1 MENSLVLYNSKHQTS
16 PSRLSQNCDTL
27 TITGVAEDD
36 EGAYSCRVQNDDT
49 VQFEDLSENLKLEYC
64 SEWPSCTSTHQRALY
79 YCCCV
84 LYIHTVVVQYVDL
97 LSLSLLLSVIP
108 LSSAVEPSIVEGL
121 TFTKKNPEEGE
132 ETIASCSWTGSPDPE
147 VTWFKD
153 DSPLVE
159 TDLPSRMRITAGR
172 EGDTLSSSLEIDA
185 VELSDT
191 GQYTCNVSNP
201 VKHISRGNRLEVQ
214 GIHNHCCNV

>member
-1 MENSLVLYNSKHQTS
+1 M
-16 PSRLSQNCDTL
+16 
-27 TITGVAEDD
+27 
-36 EGAYSCRVQNDDT
+36 
-49 VQFEDLSENLKLEYC
+49 
-64 SEWPSCTSTHQRALY
+64 
-79 YCCCV
+79 
-84 LYIHTVVVQYVDL
+84 
-97 LSLSLLLSVIP
+97 
-108 LSSAVEPSIVEGL
+108 EGL

-201 VKHISRGNRLEVQ
+201 VKHISRVNRLEVRGSYTQ
-214 GIHNHCCNV
+214 SLLQSLTLPIIYSKTNGRNNRYFQRRGCEW

>member
-1 MENSLVLYNSKHQTS
+1 M
-16 PSRLSQNCDTL
+16 
-27 TITGVAEDD
+27 
-36 EGAYSCRVQNDDT
+36 
-49 VQFEDLSENLKLEYC
+49 
-64 SEWPSCTSTHQRALY
+64 
-79 YCCCV
+79 
-84 LYIHTVVVQYVDL
+84 QYVDL
-97 LSLSLLLSVIP
+97 LSLSLSLSVIP
-108 LSSAVEPSIVEGL
+108 LSPAVEPSIVEGL

-201 VKHISRGNRLEVQ
+201 VKHISRVNRLEVE
-214 GIHNHCCNV
+214 GMHINVVDVCLLINANSSSRTRTSE

>member
-1 MENSLVLYNSKHQTS
+1 MSGPANST
-16 PSRLSQNCDTL
+16 P
-27 TITGVAEDD
+27 
-36 EGAYSCRVQNDDT
+36 EGSIR
-49 VQFEDLSENLKLEYC
+49 
-64 SEWPSCTSTHQRALY
+64 

-108 LSSAVEPSIVEGL
+108 LSPAVEPSIVEGL

-191 GQYTCNVSNP
+191 GQYTCYISNP

-214 GIHNHCCNV
+214 GMHNHCCNV

>member
-1 MENSLVLYNSKHQTS
+1 M
-16 PSRLSQNCDTL
+16 
-27 TITGVAEDD
+27 
-36 EGAYSCRVQNDDT
+36 
-49 VQFEDLSENLKLEYC
+49 
-64 SEWPSCTSTHQRALY
+64 
-79 YCCCV
+79 
-84 LYIHTVVVQYVDL
+84 
-97 LSLSLLLSVIP
+97 
-108 LSSAVEPSIVEGL
+108 EGL

-132 ETIASCSWTGSPDPE
+132 ETTASCSWTGSPDPE

-159 TDLPSRMRITAGR
+159 TDLPSRMRITTGR

-201 VKHISRGNRLEVQ
+201 VKHISRVNRLEVQ
-214 GIHNHCCNV
+214 GVCVSVHARVCVCVACSYCLFPPSTHVMFVCPLKTAKDKRKWFFKQYPFFFHIQSSLSLSVALLSPIVAVGISAGGAGFVVLVTVVVVLLCCVWHCARRNSTGGEGWGVGGQQYH